1 MLKAWCSISDDAGVA
16 GCLHT
21 MIFGARDQGGI
32 AAELSND
39 HAYFSCRSS
48 LATSAGQKDV
58 LQDNAW
64 SRARLVFCA
73 RASCAR
79 RHVGGE

>member
-1 MLKAWCSISDDAGVA
+1 
-16 GCLHT
+16 

-58 LQDNAW
+58 LQDKAW
-64 SRARLVFCA
+64 SER
-73 RASCAR
+73 
-79 RHVGGE
+79 GGLGLSSVLGPAVPGGMWAVNDGAMGLGWP